1 MNSVLVRGTELF
13 DDSAPIA
20 IAVGVPSHCYEQF
33 FRLLP
38 GIPRVNVSTNRWD
51 IETLFGMSKTRGLNL
66 KSTHLNQQFYS
77 AF

>member
-51 IETLFGMSKTRGLNL
+51 IET
-66 KSTHLNQQFYS
+66 
-77 AF
+77 